1 MYSESIPKTTR
12 RTTTTTTTTLSTT
25 TLKTNKFS
33 MFNGMFYPT
42 KDLSISSR
50 PQKNEI
56 TSFSTESTIS
66 TPSNDPIN
74 NFFDESTTMSSAIEA
89 IRLPTSKIS
98 YEKME
103 TNVFKSIDKK
113 KWLSNGKSKSRNLK
127 VHESLGSTLPVAVC
141 HLVPF
146 WAKNS
151 RSVTVKATKFNVY
164 HSFQFICF
172 IVYFFIGF
180 FHLKFL
186 VIPWCFLHNNQE
198 LIREKLHFLRF

>member
-1 MYSESIPKTTR
+1 MYSENIPKTTR

-25 TLKTNKFS
+25 TLKTNTFS

-74 NFFDESTTMSSAIEA
+74 IFFDESTTMSSAIEA

-103 TNVFKSIDKK
+103 TNVLKSIDKK
-113 KWLSNGKSKSRNLK
+113 KWLSKG
-127 VHESLGSTLPVAVC
+127 
-141 HLVPF
+141 
-146 WAKNS
+146 
-151 RSVTVKATKFNVY
+151 
-164 HSFQFICF
+164 
-172 IVYFFIGF
+172 
-180 FHLKFL
+180 
-186 VIPWCFLHNNQE
+186 
-198 LIREKLHFLRF
+198 